1 MKDQSFKQ
9 VFNKSANKKGRIDDK
24 QDMKQ
29 NNNTTFQRTH
39 TLTQN
44 KGGGNKS
51 GGK

>member
-9 VFNKSANKKGRIDDK
+9 VFNKGNSKKGFADSS
-24 QDMKQ
+24 Q
-29 NNNTTFQRTH
+29 TTKPNGKAGFQRNH